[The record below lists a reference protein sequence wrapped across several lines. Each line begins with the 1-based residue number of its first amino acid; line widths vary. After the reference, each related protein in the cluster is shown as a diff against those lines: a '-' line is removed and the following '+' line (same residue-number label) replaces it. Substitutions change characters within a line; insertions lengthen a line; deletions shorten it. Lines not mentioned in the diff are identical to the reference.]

1 KQTTGPT
8 ITTATIG
15 KVVDMR
21 LTDPFNMLCDMAS
34 VAVDTIIQNLQDRKV
49 DASYYDLIITG
60 DLGQVGH
67 DSSFELLQEKNI
79 HINKD
84 QYVDCG
90 LMIYKEDQ
98 PVQSGGSGTACSAVV
113 TYGHILNRMHTRELN
128 KILFVATGSLH
139 SPMSV
144 QQKNTIP
151 CIAHAV
157 SIEWKED

>member
-1 KQTTGPT
+1 M
-8 ITTATIG
+8 IT
-15 KVVDMR
+15 VE
-21 LTDPFNMLCDMAS
+21 
-34 VAVDTIIQNLQDRKV
+34 
-49 DASYYDLIITG
+49 
-60 DLGQVGH
+60 LGQIEQ
-67 DSSFELLQEKNI
+67 DSTYELLQEKNI

-84 QYVDCG
+84 QYVVCG
-90 LMIYKEDQ
+90 LLIYKDDQ

-144 QQKNTIP
+144 QQNNTIP

-157 SIEWKED
+157 SIEWKEDDKQ